1 MNARER
7 VDAALRRTKLP
18 DRVPLQFDL
27 SRDLLEKFSAKYN
40 LPLEYSPSYYEDLK
54 YRISA
59 NDLRAA
65 MGSDVVV
72 VGAGV
77 PNGFSPAKRDDGIVV
92 NEFGMKMRQGLYY
105 MDVIE
110 EPLRSVS
117 SEDEVKQFPF
127 PDPYAAGR
135 FDVAKRE
142 IAKFKQDYF
151 IVGDLEL
158 SIFEMAWHMVGLEKF
173 LVDIATGE
181 PYVDVLFDRVL
192 EFTIGIGKQLV
203 ELGVDAVWTGDDVGA
218 QNGMLISPKMWR
230 RYLKPRH
237 AQLFKELKASNP
249 NVLIAYHSD
258 GAVAPVLNEL
268 IEIGMDVFNPVQP
281 NVPGHD
287 PAELKAKFGD
297 SVAFWGGIDQQQL
310 LPRGTPAEIEAD
322 VESKIKILGQGGG
335 YLCAPAHII
344 QSDVSVENVEAF
356 IAAVKKHGVYN
367 QAS

>member
-7 VDAALRRTKLP
+7 VDAALRRNKLP

-27 SRDLLEKFSAKYN
+27 SSVLLEKFSAKYQ

-54 YRISA
+54 FRISA
-59 NDLRAA
+59 NELRTR

-77 PNGFSPAKRDDGIVV
+77 PAGFTPAKSADGLIT
-92 NEFGMKMRQGLYY
+92 NEFGMKMKQGLYY

-110 EPLRSVS
+110 EPLRNVS
-117 SEDEVKQFPF
+117 SEDEVKRLPF
-127 PDPYAAGR
+127 PDPYAPGR
-135 FDVAKRE
+135 MDVARRE
-142 IAKFKQDYF
+142 IAKYKQDYF

-158 SIFEMAWHMVGLEKF
+158 SLFEMAWHMVGLEKF
-173 LVDIATGE
+173 LVDLSTGE

-203 ELGVDAVWTGDDVGA
+203 ELGVDAIWCGDDVGA

-237 AQLFKELKASNP
+237 AQLFKELKATNS
-249 NVLIAYHSD
+249 NVLIAYHTD
-258 GAVAPVLNEL
+258 GAVEPVLNEL
-268 IEIGMDVFNPVQP
+268 IEIGMEVFNPVQP

-287 PAELKAKFGD
+287 PAALKAKYGD
-297 SVAFWGGIDQQQL
+297 RMAFWGAIDQQQL

-322 VESKIKILGQGGG
+322 VASKIKILGQGGG
-335 YLCAPAHII
+335 YLCSPAHII
-344 QSDVSVENVEAF
+344 QADVSVENVEAF
-356 IAAVKKHGVYN
+356 IAAVKKHGVYS
-367 QAS
+367 A